1 MAQDRRGVRA
11 LAALL
16 PAGTLGFSMSLA
28 SVDAKAALSSGSA
41 PNSPK
46 EVAKR
51 LQSIREAVS
60 DAAAQAVKEGGS
72 FVTVD
77 PELQL
82 AWWHNGGWG
91 WHNHGWGLP
100 GWGNGG
106 WHNGGW
112 GNGWHNGGWGN
123 GWHNGGWGNGW
134 HNW

>member
-1 MAQDRRGVRA
+1 
-11 LAALL
+11 
-16 PAGTLGFSMSLA
+16 LA
-28 SVDAKAALSSGSA
+28 SVDAMAALSSGPA
-41 PNSPK
+41 PDK
-46 EVAKR
+46 TTEVARR
-51 LQSIREAVS
+51 LQSIRETVS
-60 DAAAQAVKEGGS
+60 DAAAQAVKDGGS

-100 GWGNGG
+100 GWGNG
-106 WHNGGW
+106 WH
-112 GNGWHNGGWGN
+112 NGWHNGGWGN